1 MSDTRAFPKTY
12 PYREVEQRWYPFWK
26 TSGFFRAD
34 VETAKQSDRPPFV
47 VMMPPPNV
55 TGIIH
60 MGHVLDNTLQDLFV
74 RFFRMRGHPTLWQP
88 GMDHAGIA
96 TQNVVER
103 ALAREGKTRFDL
115 GRDAF
120 VERVWA
126 WKKQYGHR
134 ILEQLQ
140 RLGISPDWD
149 RLVFTM
155 DPAYSRAVRKAFV
168 ELYRRGWVYRGFR
181 LIHWCPRCGTALADD
196 EVEYEQREGKLYTL
210 RYPLA
215 DGEGY
220 VDVATTRPETY
231 LGDTAVAVHPGDAR
245 YRALV
250 GRRVRLP
257 LIDWTRTTPEGTP
270 VPPEIPIIADERVD
284 PEYGTGAVKV
294 TPAHDFNDWEM
305 GEEHDLPKIQVL
317 DEKARTTR
325 NAGPFADLDR
335 FEARQKVLEALREA
349 GFLVKEEPLTHNVG
363 VCYRCKTVVEPM
375 LSLQWFVRMK
385 EMASDALQAVEKGEI
400 KLIPHN
406 FVNLYRHWLENV
418 RDWCISRQI
427 WWGHRIPAYYCQDC
441 GHINVSE
448 ETPTRC
454 AQCSGRNLV
463 QDEDVLDTWFSS
475 WLWPF
480 ATLGWPEQTPE
491 LEVFYPTTLL
501 ITGWDILFFWVA
513 RMIMAGYAFMEQPP
527 FRYVYLHGL
536 VRDEKRRKI
545 SKSLGNF
552 KDPLELFETYSVD
565 GVRAGMA
572 LIAPEG
578 QDVLFSEK
586 RIERGRNFAN
596 KVWNASRFLL
606 MNLPEGM
613 EPVDLAQADL
623 QLEDRWMIT
632 RWNQAIREITR
643 DLESFDYVHAV
654 KGMYQLFWGEYCD
667 WYLEAIK
674 PRLRQGGE
682 EARVARTVA
691 LTLLERLLRMLHP
704 LMPFVTEEL
713 WQRLPGWVRPER
725 PSIMISP
732 WPEALPGE
740 DESALQSFQFL
751 KEWITAIREIRSTFK
766 IPRQETI
773 QVLLKLP
780 EGEPRLE
787 LLEQQVHLWAPL
799 AFGTTFGTTEEV
811 PRASATGVVRGVPF
825 YVPLAGVI
833 DLDKERARLQR
844 EVEALT
850 QRIQGFQKRLTNESF
865 LRSAPAHVVE
875 QQRKT
880 YQELQEKAR
889 HLRQMLDQMEEGA

>member
-1 MSDTRAFPKTY
+1 MNDKKNLSKSYQFDN
-12 PYREVEQRWYPFWK
+12 VEEKWLQRWNEAG
-26 TSGFFRAD
+26 SFRA
-34 VETAKQSDRPPFV
+34 EMEEGKQSFSV
-47 VMMPPPNV
+47 VIPPPNV
-55 TGIIH
+55 TGVLH
-60 MGHVLDNTLQDLFV
+60 VGHALNNTMQDVLVRYHRMCGDNTLWV
-74 RFFRMRGHPTLWQP
+74 P
-88 GMDHAGIA
+88 GTDHAGIA

-103 ALAREGKTRFDL
+103 AIAREGKTRFDL
-115 GRDAF
+115 GREAF
-120 VERVWA
+120 LERVWA

-134 ILEQLQ
+134 ILEQLK

-168 ELYRRGWVYRGFR
+168 ELYRRGWIYRGFR

-196 EVEYEQREGKLYTL
+196 EVEYEHRDGKLYTL

-245 YRALV
+245 YRSLV
-250 GRRVRLP
+250 GRKVRLP
-257 LIDWTRTTPEGTP
+257 LIDWERTTPEGTP

-305 GEEHDLPKIQVL
+305 GEEHGLPRVQVL
-317 DEKARTTR
+317 DEKARTTT
-325 NAGPFADLDR
+325 NAGPFAGLDR
-335 FEARQKVLEALREA
+335 LEARQKVLDALRKA
-349 GFLVKEEPLTHNVG
+349 GYVIKEEPIEHNVG

-385 EMASDALQAVEKGEI
+385 DMAQDALRAVEEGEI
-400 KLIPHN
+400 RLIPPN
-406 FVNLYRHWLENV
+406 FVKLYRHWLENV

-448 ETPTRC
+448 DPPTRC

-480 ATLGWPEQTPE
+480 ATLGWPEQTSE
-491 LEVFYPTTLL
+491 LAVFYPTTLL

-513 RMIMAGYAFMEQPP
+513 RMIMAGYAFMKKPP

-586 RIERGRNFAN
+586 RIELGRNFAN

-613 EPVDLAQADL
+613 EPADL
-623 QLEDRWMIT
+623 SRTELRLEDRWMIT
-632 RWNQAIREITR
+632 RWNLAIQEITK

-654 KGMYQLFWGEYCD
+654 KGMFHLFWNEFCD

-682 EARVARTVA
+682 DARVARTVA
-691 LTLLERLLRMLHP
+691 LTLLEHLLRMLHP

-713 WQRLPGWVRPER
+713 WQRLPAWARPDR
-725 PSIMISP
+725 PSIMVAP
-732 WPEALPGE
+732 WPETLPGE
-740 DESALQSFQFL
+740 DDAALEAFQFL
-751 KEWITAIREIRSTFK
+751 KEWVTAVREIRSTFK
-766 IPRQETI
+766 IPKQETV

-780 EGEPRLE
+780 EGEPRRD
-787 LLEQQVHLWAPL
+787 LLEAHVDLWAPL
-799 AFGTTFGTTEEV
+799 AFGATFGTTEEV
-811 PRASATGVVRGVPF
+811 PPASATGVVRGVPF

-833 DLDKERARLQR
+833 DLARERARLQR
-844 EVEALT
+844 EYEALS

-865 LRSAPAHVVE
+865 LRSAPTHVVE

-889 HLRQMLDQMEEGA
+889 HLRQMLDQMEDGA